1 MVINSKDLLINQ
13 TRLPDRKSSE
23 WATFWQNETNK
34 MLYGIYIDGVYI
46 SGFLYWHLNIY
57 KTLLDIDEGSGRI
70 VRKMGQPFLR
80 DNEWL
85 ITTKIHEASTWKNE
99 KGEVRKKGIVA
110 LGTRRFSKTVIQ
122 SSWIRYNATLYKGTQ
137 NPIIGGNKDQIK
149 LITDEIDRFDA
160 EMKGLTLNQRSYFYL
175 ERIEKDWKTQVTY
188 GKLDQQG
195 NKFPYSYIPTRN
207 VDGGN
212 NTEAGAG
219 LSPQSITFDEIGTY
233 PFLRALKAIL
243 PGLDTPYGWRCSPFC
258 MELVS

>member
-219 LSPQSITFDEIGTY
+219 LS
-233 PFLRALKAIL
+233 
-243 PGLDTPYGWRCSPFC
+243 
-258 MELVS
+258 